1 LVYPQVAE
9 LAFFIIL
16 NNIKERIRM
25 AKDTS
30 PSCQNAII
38 YEIFVR
44 NHSVAGNFDSV
55 IADLDRI
62 KALGVDIIWLM
73 PVHPVGKEKRKGTLG
88 SPYAI
93 TDYRSINDDYG
104 TIESFITLIQE
115 IHARGMKV
123 VMDIVYNH
131 VAPDSTVVAEFPEW
145 LKYDSKEM
153 PTRKVADWTDVVDLD
168 YSQMALWDFQA
179 ETLKFWIQIGVDG
192 FRCDVASMLPVDF
205 WRYVRE
211 EITEAKKDV
220 IWLAET
226 VAPDFLLALR
236 SQGHPLNSDCEMYE
250 AFDMTYDYD
259 GYYFLKQY
267 LTEEIPLSEYVNYL
281 LAQDF
286 IYPVNYCKMRF
297 LENHDQVRAL
307 ELCETE
313 ANHYNW
319 TAFQIFL
326 KGAFLLY
333 AGQEIGAKAQCSLF
347 EKDPISWNEENTAF
361 NLFVKRMIR
370 LKKSDIVETG
380 KFTLYPS
387 FDFIAA
393 KWELD
398 GHGFFGIF
406 NVEGITGERKIYL
419 PDGSY
424 SNYLAKGKIDVKKG
438 KVQMQEMPIILRYS

>member
-1 LVYPQVAE
+1 
-9 LAFFIIL
+9 
-16 NNIKERIRM
+16 M

-30 PSCQNAII
+30 PTCQNAII

-44 NHSVAGNFDSV
+44 NHSEAGNFDSV

-73 PVHPVGKEKRKGTLG
+73 PVHPIGKQKRKGSLG

-93 TDYRSINDDYG
+93 TDLRAVNDAYG

-115 IHARGMKV
+115 IHARNMKV
-123 VMDIVYNH
+123 VLDVVYNH
-131 VAPDSTVVAEFPEW
+131 VAPDSTIAAEFPEW

-153 PTRKVADWTDVVDLD
+153 PTRRVAQWTDVVDLD
-168 YSQMALWDFQA
+168 YSQMALWDFQV

-192 FRCDVASMLPVDF
+192 FRCDVASMLPIDF
-205 WRYVRE
+205 WRFARE
-211 EITEAKKDV
+211 EMAEIKKDV

-226 VAPDFLLALR
+226 VSPDFLLALR
-236 SQGHPLNSDCEMYE
+236 NQGHPLHSDCEMYE
-250 AFDMTYDYD
+250 AFDLTYDYD

-297 LENHDQVRAL
+297 LENHDQIRAAK
-307 ELCETE
+307 LCETE
-313 ANHYNW
+313 AHLYNW
-319 TAFQIFL
+319 TAFHLFL

-333 AGQEIGAKAQCSLF
+333 AGQEHGIAEPCSLF
-347 EKDPISWNEENTAF
+347 EKDPIPRVEENSPF
-361 NLFVKRMIR
+361 DLFIKRMIR
-370 LKKSDIVETG
+370 LKKSDVVETG
-380 KFTLYPS
+380 KFTLYAG

-398 GHGFFGIF
+398 GRGFFGIF
-406 NVEGITGERKIYL
+406 NVEGVTGERKIDL

-424 SNYLAKGKIDVKKG
+424 SNYLAKGKVDVKKG
-438 KVQMQEMPIILRYS
+438 KIQMQEMPVILRFS